1 MKQMTEERA
10 LSVGAERLFSM
21 AGQGPVVVTK
31 NGKPS
36 LAVVPLHGQDWESY
50 VVSRSPVFKRAVARA
65 RRSYRKY
72 GGVSLEEV
80 KKRYGIR

>member
-1 MKQMTEERA
+1 MKTISYRRATE
-10 LSVGAERLFSM
+10 LDTKRLLAM
-21 AGQGPVVVTK
+21 ADRETVVVTR
-31 NGKPS
+31 NGRPFRA
-36 LAVVPLHGQDWESY
+36 LFALRGQDWESY

-65 RRSYRKY
+65 RRSYRKH